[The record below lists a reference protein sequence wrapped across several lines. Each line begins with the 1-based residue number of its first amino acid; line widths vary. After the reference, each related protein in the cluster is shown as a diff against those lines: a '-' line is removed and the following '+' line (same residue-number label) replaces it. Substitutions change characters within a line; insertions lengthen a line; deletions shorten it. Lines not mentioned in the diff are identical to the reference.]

1 MSSFIVENYLR
12 TIAECMIDLNKSIK
26 GINESLI
33 GIKYELKNLNVTLAQ
48 KPDHVPNDGK
58 ELPQEKE

>member
-1 MSSFIVENYLR
+1 
-12 TIAECMIDLNKSIK
+12 MIDLNKSIK
-26 GINESLI
+26 GINESLVE
-33 GIKYELKNLNVTLAQ
+33 IKYELKNLNATLAQ